1 MFVSQSGQIRLR
13 AVDAENIFFPTRPHS
28 ARSGQI
34 DTQMRGLGML
44 SFARLS
50 NAITPLILAVPL
62 TLLSVLIER
71 NGPELDVYGNMCGP
85 KHDQLCYE
93 PVLKSGFPMAY
104 VFDAPGTSVERD
116 LGLEDRFSI
125 TAFLVNIVL
134 YFVVALLF
142 RLVTFP
148 RRSV

>member
-1 MFVSQSGQIRLR
+1 
-13 AVDAENIFFPTRPHS
+13 
-28 ARSGQI
+28 
-34 DTQMRGLGML
+34 ML
-44 SFARLS
+44 SFAKLS
-50 NAITPLILAVPL
+50 NAITPLILAVTL

-71 NGPELDVYGNMCGP
+71 NGPELAVYGNMCGP

-116 LGLEDRFSI
+116 LGLEDRLSI

-142 RLVTFP
+142 GLVPFP